1 MLRVDLST
9 TAVFLDFDGA
19 VAPRHRRVLVA
30 AAPPGWEAI
39 EEGYERGT
47 VVSRERLLDE
57 WDLVEGDVVDL
68 ARAVEVVPV
77 DSDLPGFARRLR
89 AAGAQVTV
97 VSDGFGITVEDV
109 CGRLDVGVLT
119 NAVDAEGVLRF
130 PHESRCC
137 PCTSCGV
144 CKQAPIKDARRARR
158 TTVLVS
164 DAIGDRKAALLTDV
178 LFAKGPLAAWCD
190 RVGVAY
196 LPFTQLSDVEDALA

>member
-1 MLRVDLST
+1 VLGIDLST
-9 TAVFLDFDGA
+9 AAVFFDFDGA

-30 AAPPGWEAI
+30 AAAPGWEAI

-57 WDLVEGDVVDL
+57 WDLVDGEVGDLV
-68 ARAVEVVPV
+68 RAVETVPV
-77 DSDLPGFARRLR
+77 DPGFPGFARRLR
-89 AAGAQVTV
+89 SAGAQVTV
-97 VSDGFGITVEDV
+97 VSDGFGITVEEA
-109 CGRLDVGVLT
+109 CEGLDVDVLT
-119 NAVDAEGVLRF
+119 NAVDADGVLRF
-130 PHESRCC
+130 PHQSRCC

-164 DAIGDRKAALLTDV
+164 DAIGDRKAALLTDI
-178 LFAKGPLAAWCD
+178 LFARGPLAAWCD

-196 LPFTQLSDVEDALA
+196 LPFTRLSDVEDALA